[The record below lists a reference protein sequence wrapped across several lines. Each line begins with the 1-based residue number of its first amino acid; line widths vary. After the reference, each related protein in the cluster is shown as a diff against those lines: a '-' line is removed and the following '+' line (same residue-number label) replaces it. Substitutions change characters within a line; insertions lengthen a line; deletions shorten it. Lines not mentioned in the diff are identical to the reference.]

1 MKKIKSKKGNANNR
15 QNRRMSHIV
24 FECMNIVDKL
34 MEMNFK
40 QSRRQ
45 LTTSSPTPTTPP
57 TPTTRETPPGPT
69 LTRLQPV
76 ISIENL
82 NINTLVNKQ

>member
-45 LTTSSPTPTTPP
+45 LTTPSPTPA
-57 TPTTRETPPGPT
+57 TPTTCETPPYPT

>member
-15 QNRRMSHIV
+15 QIRRMSHIV
-24 FECMNIVDKL
+24 FECMNIVEKL
-34 MEMNFK
+34 MEMKFN
-40 QSRRQ
+40 QPHRQ
-45 LTTSSPTPTTPP
+45 TTTRLLTPP
-57 TPTTRETPPGPT
+57 TSPTSETPPPPVHT
-69 LTRLQPV
+69 PLQPV